1 VLGAGASCLGN
12 ARAPATIPAVQ
23 PQPPGSVPP
32 PPPTPGLVP
41 PLGPPQR
48 LPTSVRAL
56 ALTAG
61 LVLLAALSAWCGWEM
76 ASKDLDRLHALPYI
90 VPVGVVLVGVLF
102 AWVGTVWKL
111 RSDGRVLEGTG
122 VLGREGID
130 LTTLTGIAATKNRN
144 KLSLTLHT
152 PAGRLAFDEGT
163 LRKAGPQLLDAVGR
177 AVWAGQEQGRYVIP
191 ALVAGVWQMPVQPGA
206 PKKGAAGTTG
216 VTLITVGVLL
226 AGLVI
231 GIVLGI
237 D

>member
-163 LRKAGPQLLDAVGR
+163 LRRAASGWSTPSAGSSGPGR
-177 AVWAGQEQGRYVIP
+177 SRAATSSGSRSP
-191 ALVAGVWQMPVQPGA
+191 ASGATLV
-206 PKKGAAGTTG
+206 
-216 VTLITVGVLL
+216 TVGVFL
-226 AGLVI
+226 AGLLV
-231 GIVLGI
+231 GIVLRLG
-237 D
+237 